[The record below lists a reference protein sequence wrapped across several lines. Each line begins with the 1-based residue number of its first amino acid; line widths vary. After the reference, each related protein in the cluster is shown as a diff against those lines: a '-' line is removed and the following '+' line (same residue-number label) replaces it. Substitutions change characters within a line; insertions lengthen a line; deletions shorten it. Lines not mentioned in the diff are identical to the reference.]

1 MALTKHFDRFM
12 DLFRPSQDAEP
23 HMFDLR
29 LERCRQREAR
39 RATHLGLF
47 RRSPKRLAVLAR

>member
-1 MALTKHFDRFM
+1 MALAKHFDRLM
-12 DLFRPSQDAEP
+12 DLFRTSPGTEL
-23 HMFDLR
+23 HIFDLR

-39 RATHLGLF
+39 RTTHLGLF